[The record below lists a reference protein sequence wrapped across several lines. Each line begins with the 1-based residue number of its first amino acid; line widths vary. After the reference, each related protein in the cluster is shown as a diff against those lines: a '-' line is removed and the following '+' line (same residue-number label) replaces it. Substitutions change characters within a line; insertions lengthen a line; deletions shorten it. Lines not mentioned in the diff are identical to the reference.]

1 MSIFLRPDQLQ
12 KIPLFR
18 RLDHSFSSRRVWSRS
33 ESKLWTAN
41 FFLGTCVL
49 YASRV
54 ALPIC
59 AVAMAQEYGWNKT
72 DSGTI
77 LSCFFWGY
85 AFTQLI
91 AGSCADLVG
100 GERILPVSTL
110 VWSLLTLCTPQ
121 LFDIAY
127 WTNSPLLVL
136 LFVRV
141 STGVGQGFHL
151 PSMASMISRHLTASE
166 KGRVFG
172 ICLAGSHL
180 GTVVA
185 GGVGSVL
192 LEWFGWRSL
201 FHFVGILSI
210 LWCLMFNFLS
220 KDVMFVRQRRRRV
233 IFDSSAKVAN
243 CPNSEAKKTDSPPM
257 APSPATTATNG
268 GTVSATGNE
277 SAAVPW
283 GKLFRHPSFWAASCA
298 QYCGANAY
306 FTMFSWLPSYFSDNF
321 PHAKPYI
328 YNVVPSMAIVVTSL
342 LSPLVASRMMAKGRS
357 VTFARRCMECCS
369 LLGMALCFLSVS
381 LLPDSFSASLALFTL
396 AMAVRGFHHGG
407 VAVNPTDFAPNHTG
421 SVFGVFNAFAAI
433 TGFIGVYVAGW
444 ILQMTNNHWGVVFIC
459 TGVQCVVG
467 AVAYG
472 FKGTGKRII

>member
-18 RLDHSFSSRRVWSRS
+18 RLDSSFSSRRIWSRS
-33 ESKLWTAN
+33 ETKIWTAN

-91 AGSCADLVG
+91 AGSVADLVG
-100 GERILPVSTL
+100 GENILPISTL
-110 VWSLLTLCTPQ
+110 IWSLLTLLTPQ

-127 WTNSPLLVL
+127 WTNSPLLTL
-136 LFVRV
+136 LFVRIF
-141 STGVGQGFHL
+141 TGVGQGFHL
-151 PSMASMISRHLTASE
+151 PSMASMISRHLTSSE

-180 GTVVA
+180 GSVVA

-201 FHFVGILSI
+201 FHFVGFLSI
-210 LWCLMFNFLS
+210 AWCLLFNYLS
-220 KDVMFVRQRRRRV
+220 KDFLPTRRSNV
-233 IFDSSAKVAN
+233 VFDSASKLIEKEEA
-243 CPNSEAKKTDSPPM
+243 CQNSEKTNSKTSSSTDAMS
-257 APSPATTATNG
+257 SK
-268 GTVSATGNE
+268 NE

-283 GKLFRHPSFWAASCA
+283 AKLLRHPSFWAASTA

-321 PHAKPYI
+321 PQAKAYV
-328 YNVVPSMAIVVTSL
+328 YNVVPSMAIVLVSL
-342 LSPLVASRMMAKGRS
+342 LSPMFASRMLAKGKS
-357 VTFARRCMECCS
+357 ITVTRRFMECCS
-369 LLGMALCFLSVS
+369 LMGMALCFSLVS
-381 LLPDSFSASLALFTL
+381 FLPDSFPSSLALFTV
-396 AMAVRGFHHGG
+396 AMAIRGLHHGG

-421 SVFGVFNAFAAI
+421 SVFGVFNAFSAI
-433 TGFIGVYVAGW
+433 TGFIGVYFAGW
-444 ILQMTNNHWGVVFIC
+444 ILQMTNNNWAVVFSF
-459 TGVQCVVG
+459 TAVQCVIG
-467 AVAYG
+467 ALVYG
-472 FKGTGKRII
+472 TMGTGQRII